1 MKRHSS
7 SPWSAP
13 ALWLA
18 AGALCAAGAASA
30 QTAPEAPA
38 AELLGGQ
45 KVMRD
50 PATGQLRHA
59 EHDEVQP
66 AAAAARLAPSAAQQ
80 RRAQTLERFRTMTA
94 VTTPT
99 GARGQKLDAS
109 YLNFSVARRNADGSL
124 TQDCVVG
131 EDAASTLMSTP
142 APTAKARKEDG
153 HAH

>member
-1 MKRHSS
+1 MKRQRSS
-7 SPWSAP
+7 RSSGP

-18 AGALCAAGAASA
+18 LAALCASSGVAAQA
-30 QTAPEAPA
+30 APEAPA
-38 AELLGGQ
+38 AESFGGQ

-59 EHDEVQP
+59 EHDEAQP
-66 AAAAARLAPSAAQQ
+66 AAANARSALSGAQQ
-80 RRAQTLERFRTMTA
+80 RRAQTLQRFREMTA
-94 VTTPT
+94 VTTPS

-109 YLNFSVARRNADGSL
+109 FLNFSVVRRNADGSL

-131 EDAASTLMSTP
+131 EDAAGRLMSTAVP
-142 APTAKARKEDG
+142 AAKQHKEAG